1 MELTDGEDHCK
12 EQRQAAGVDEN
23 GLPQRAPEELVK
35 LRVAL
40 HGYHARIGGH
50 LGRSP
55 AVRKGLDAR
64 EGSERHTHLTGYNS
78 SFGCKQYRIKQLEY
92 EITTYPTQCYSPLIR
107 ENLFHISYTFCYLIP
122 PKIYLVAPQIIIIM
136 KTTRRMPTNEIA
148 ALTTNAIVEKIN
160 AATTITNIMKANSNK
175 RHPHIFIPPKIKE
188 VIDWIS
194 FIHLLLLRCIWF
206 TFLTDYYSK

>member
-1 MELTDGEDHCK
+1 MNMKITNRIQPIEIISLTTC
-12 EQRQAAGVDEN
+12 
-23 GLPQRAPEELVK
+23 APNT
-35 LRVAL
+35 AT
-40 HGYHARIGGH
+40 A
-50 LGRSP
+50 
-55 AVRKGLDAR
+55 
-64 EGSERHTHLTGYNS
+64 
-78 SFGCKQYRIKQLEY
+78 
-92 EITTYPTQCYSPLIR
+92 TTYIMKANSNKRHP
-107 ENLFHISYTFCYLIP
+107 HIFIP

-136 KTTRRMPTNEIA
+136 KTTSRIPTNEIA

-160 AATTITNIMKANSNK
+160 ALTTITNIMKANSNK

>member
-1 MELTDGEDHCK
+1 MTMKTTSRIQPIEIIALTTC
-12 EQRQAAGVDEN
+12 
-23 GLPQRAPEELVK
+23 APNTATAITYIMK
-35 LRVAL
+35 A
-40 HGYHARIGGH
+40 
-50 LGRSP
+50 
-55 AVRKGLDAR
+55 
-64 EGSERHTHLTGYNS
+64 NS
-78 SFGCKQYRIKQLEY
+78 NKRNPHI
-92 EITTYPTQCYSPLIR
+92 LI
-107 ENLFHISYTFCYLIP
+107 H

-136 KTTRRMPTNEIA
+136 KTTSRIPMNEIA

-160 AATTITNIMKANSNK
+160 AATTIINIMKANSNK